1 MKTVLVW
8 VLYLYVNTNGAS
20 IGGPV
25 VIDNIAS
32 REECRRTAAYLQYNS
47 DYQHIKALCVQVTKV
62 K

>member
-8 VLYLYVNTNGAS
+8 VLYLYINSPGNGT
-20 IGGPV
+20 GGPV

-32 REECRRTAAYLQYNS
+32 RAECRRTAAYLQYNS
-47 DYQHIKALCVQVTKV
+47 DYQSIKALCVQVTKV

>member
-8 VLYLYVNTNGAS
+8 VLYLYVNNIGSSTGA
-20 IGGPV
+20 PV

-32 REECRRTAAYLQYNS
+32 REECRRTATYLQYNS
-47 DYQHIKALCVQVTKV
+47 GYQNVKALCVQVTKV